1 MLPGITA
8 AVLLSC
14 LAVYLFPEK
23 RLQLASLVLLFDHP
37 RLQQAIAVF
46 GG

>member
-1 MLPGITA
+1 MLPGVTTA
-8 AVLLSC
+8 ALLSC

-23 RLQLASLVLLFDHP
+23 HLRLASLVLLFDHP

>member
-23 RLQLASLVLLFDHP
+23 RLRLASLVLLFDHP

>member
-1 MLPGITA
+1 MLTGITA

-23 RLQLASLVLLFDHP
+23 RLRLASLVLLFDHP